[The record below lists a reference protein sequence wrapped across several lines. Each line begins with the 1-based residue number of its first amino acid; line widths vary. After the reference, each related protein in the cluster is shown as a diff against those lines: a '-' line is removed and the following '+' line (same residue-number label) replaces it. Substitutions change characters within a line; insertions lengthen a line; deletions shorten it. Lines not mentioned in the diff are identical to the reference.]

1 MPKKQNL
8 AMLEAPPE
16 PKSIAYVGPPY
27 KTLPPIGSAPPTGR
41 QRQSTTPRKLYTAPC
56 ATEKTPR
63 DERPP
68 FDRTNSMPPDEFSE
82 SAQYQSGHTTRQTMK
97 TDGEATVGESVG
109 TADGRHQP
117 RADERLNTD
126 DGFFMTQIDEQ
137 GDEQSV
143 EAPKRKPKKEKERP
157 FSVETKYKG
166 YEDLFDVDAEDPDI
180 VIPKDLQGSVR
191 ALKYALA
198 HPLIFS
204 EPHGRYHERRAKKI
218 KTVSTSTG
226 SKSRQSKVE
235 ELGGILDKMRV
246 QSKTKESNLETALQD
261 FKKDPKMKQQYHE
274 AKKLLNEV
282 QTKYNEVRVA
292 SLRPTATAQ
301 ELFGSRAGPAAKE
314 TDIPNDSTQVGTAK
328 LGRDK
333 NIAKELKRFKEKI
346 DSRL

>member
-126 DGFFMTQIDEQ
+126 DGFFMTQVRHISFSLSLQ
-137 GDEQSV
+137 
-143 EAPKRKPKKEKERP
+143 KK
-157 FSVETKYKG
+157 
-166 YEDLFDVDAEDPDI
+166 
-180 VIPKDLQGSVR
+180 
-191 ALKYALA
+191 
-198 HPLIFS
+198 
-204 EPHGRYHERRAKKI
+204 
-218 KTVSTSTG
+218 KTISPG
-226 SKSRQSKVE
+226 
-235 ELGGILDKMRV
+235 
-246 QSKTKESNLETALQD
+246 
-261 FKKDPKMKQQYHE
+261 
-274 AKKLLNEV
+274 LLSC
-282 QTKYNEVRVA
+282 T
-292 SLRPTATAQ
+292 
-301 ELFGSRAGPAAKE
+301 
-314 TDIPNDSTQVGTAK
+314 
-328 LGRDK
+328 
-333 NIAKELKRFKEKI
+333 
-346 DSRL
+346 